1 MLWSDLMQL
10 AGRYLQKA
18 NKQMKPLLND
28 PGLAAVAGG
37 TAAAGL
43 ATLGNITSGE
53 ASQEGPGRLLFE
65 AGNAALLGGI
75 AGSTIPSMRRL
86 LSKRTIAE
94 NLRNAD
100 AGKRA
105 TGSGPV
111 LGNQYATDTGTKL
124 RKEANQY
131 MAAVPYVQG
140 VTGAGL
146 IAGAGGLG
154 GLSGGGSA
162 NLYQSM
168 GIPGFQ
174 EAIDPEAP
182 GSSNTRNSRLN
193 MQGYA

>member
-1 MLWSDLMQL
+1 
-10 AGRYLQKA
+10 
-18 NKQMKPLLND
+18 
-28 PGLAAVAGG
+28 
-37 TAAAGL
+37 
-43 ATLGNITSGE
+43 
-53 ASQEGPGRLLFE
+53 
-65 AGNAALLGGI
+65 
-75 AGSTIPSMRRL
+75 
-86 LSKRTIAE
+86 
-94 NLRNAD
+94 
-100 AGKRA
+100 
-105 TGSGPV
+105 
-111 LGNQYATDTGTKL
+111 
-124 RKEANQY
+124 

-140 VTGAGL
+140 VAGAGL

>member
-1 MLWSDLMQL
+1 MQL

-18 NKQMKPLLND
+18 NKQIKPLFND
-28 PGLAAVAGG
+28 PGRAAVAGG

-94 NLRNAD
+94 NLRAED
-100 AGKRA
+100 MGSRGTGKGVEVGAKFA
-105 TGSGPV
+105 TPE
-111 LGNQYATDTGTKL
+111 GTKM
-124 RKEANQY
+124 RNDARRYVK
-131 MAAVPYVQG
+131 AVPYVQG
-140 VTGAGL
+140 VAGAGL

-154 GLSGGGSA
+154 GLHGGGSA
-162 NLYQSM
+162 NLYQAL

-174 EAIDPEAP
+174 DAIDPEAP
-182 GSSNTRNSRLN
+182 GSSNTRNSRIN